1 MQNSTD
7 AAARRPIILYII
19 IAIAL
24 FVALILGVRW
34 AKSRS
39 AYYSQPQN
47 GQNQQVTQESQ
58 PQGDSEEEP
67 APAAQQSPSTSN
79 SNESQPTAST
89 PTASTPVPAA
99 GGVSRVPSTGP
110 EQVLLSIISLS
121 AVVFAALSYVRAR
134 RRLES
139 SALEA

>member
-34 AKSRS
+34 AKNRA
-39 AYYSQPQN
+39 AYYSQPQT
-47 GQNQQVTQESQ
+47 GQNQQVTEDSQ
-58 PQGDSEEEP
+58 PQGNPAEEP
-67 APAAQQSPSTSN
+67 APATPQSPSTSN

-89 PTASTPVPAA
+89 PTASTPVIPA
-99 GGVSRVPSTGP
+99 GGASRVPSTGP
-110 EQVLLSIISLS
+110 EQIILPIISLS

-134 RRLES
+134 RRFQNT
-139 SALEA
+139 ALEA

>member
-1 MQNSTD
+1 MQDSTD

-34 AKSRS
+34 AKSRA
-39 AYYSQPQN
+39 AYYSQPQT

-58 PQGDSEEEP
+58 PQGNPEEEP
-67 APAAQQSPSTSN
+67 APAAPQSPSTSN
-79 SNESQPTAST
+79 SNESHPTAST
-89 PTASTPVPAA
+89 PTANTPVAST
-99 GGVSRVPSTGP
+99 GGASRVPSTGP
-110 EQVLLSIISLS
+110 EQILLPIVSLS

-134 RRLES
+134 RRLET